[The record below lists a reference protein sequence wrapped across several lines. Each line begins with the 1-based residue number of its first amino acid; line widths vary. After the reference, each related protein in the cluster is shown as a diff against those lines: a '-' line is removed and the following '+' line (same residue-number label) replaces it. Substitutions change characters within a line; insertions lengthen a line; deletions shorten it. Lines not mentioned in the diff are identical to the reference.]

1 MREEQKRE
9 ADRVQ
14 QERATEFKR
23 SLEANHAEVFERPP
37 PPKEKTKGLLCQM
50 VFASLFVFVCAFQ
63 DARAFLGADLQA
75 RAASA
80 KQWTI
85 SLMMRHVHPPSA
97 PQSAVGLRPLPPQSR
112 PIAPAQTPPR

>member
-14 QERATEFKR
+14 QERAIEFKR

-50 VFASLFVFVCAFQ
+50 VLGFFSFFLCFGACVSICPSLPW
-63 DARAFLGADLQA
+63 R
-75 RAASA
+75 
-80 KQWTI
+80 
-85 SLMMRHVHPPSA
+85 
-97 PQSAVGLRPLPPQSR
+97 SR
-112 PIAPAQTPPR
+112 M